1 KDILREIKEA
11 LDKGITK
18 ITLLGQN
25 VNSYCSENREKINFA
40 KLLELV
46 NRIEGIKEFS
56 FITSHPKDTSVE
68 LFRVMASLGKLKKS
82 LHLPIQ
88 SGSDRILAM
97 MNRGYTKKFYLELV
111 TNYRKIV
118 KDSVLSTDIIV
129 GYPQETDKD
138 FQETFD
144 LVKDIEFDAAYIFK
158 YSARPNTKAAELAD
172 DLPRAVKEKR
182 HKIILD
188 LQKGIS
194 KKKRC

>member
-1 KDILREIKEA
+1 VISSQPSVNFIE
-11 LDKGITK
+11 
-18 ITLLGQN
+18 LL
-25 VNSYCSENREKINFA
+25 K
-40 KLLELV
+40 LV
-46 NRIEGIKEFS
+46 NQLEGIEEFS

-88 SGSDRILAM
+88 SGSDRILGM

-129 GYPQETDKD
+129 GYPQETEKD